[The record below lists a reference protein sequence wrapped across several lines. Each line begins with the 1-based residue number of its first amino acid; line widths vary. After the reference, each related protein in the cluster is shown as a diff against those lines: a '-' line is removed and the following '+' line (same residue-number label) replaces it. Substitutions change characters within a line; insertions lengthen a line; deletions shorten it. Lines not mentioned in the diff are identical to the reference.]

1 MKKVLLTSTA
11 LVMTAGVAA
20 AEMTMSASA
29 KLSYG
34 NFGTGDHRSGHVS
47 PAAPMVAASA
57 AQSAAFGVDRV
68 AGTATY
74 TDTGV
79 AGAAGATNLRVYAA
93 TTGAATD
100 PFTTAEKVAA
110 EAAHDTARAAAML
123 VAGTTAAQGDAA
135 GDAAALASLQLAY
148 ARRQAA
154 PDSTWASE
162 ADLDIAGSGGGGNV
176 TYSATLEL
184 DESGQAAGA
193 LEIKSGGLTFKYD
206 ANDIGTLVT
215 TGADGED
222 DKTGDYM
229 VSYAAGGLSA
239 SYETDTTTE
248 DTEIKVGY
256 ASGDLTIG
264 LRMDENNNAK
274 GGDAL
279 TETSVGY
286 VMGDATISVSA
297 DDADDWNASLAYVSG
312 ATTMT
317 IAADEESIY
326 SLKLAYASGDMTFS
340 ARQEFGGT
348 ADADSETEFGMTYA
362 AGDLTFGAAYDSGQA
377 GHFGDEAETIVNA
390 SYAVD
395 GATIAA
401 KATDQDEVEVSV
413 SFAF

>member
-29 KLSYG
+29 KLTYG
-34 NFGTGDHRSGHVS
+34 NFGTGDYRSGYT
-47 PAAPMVAASA
+47 APNAGGFAVNATTGAI
-57 AQSAAFGVDRV
+57 
-68 AGTATY
+68 AGTAGTY
-74 TDTGV
+74 TTGG
-79 AGAAGATNLRVYAA
+79 AGAAGTSNIAA
-93 TTGAATD
+93 LSAADLTKGETAYDAAEAVKAGTGAA
-100 PFTTAEKVAA
+100 AGL
-110 EAAHDTARAAAML
+110 AAAMKSH
-123 VAGTTAAQGDAA
+123 
-135 GDAAALASLQLAY
+135 AL
-148 ARRQAA
+148 RQAA
-154 PDSTWASE
+154 PDSAWTSE

-184 DESGQAAGA
+184 DESGEAAGA
-193 LEIKSGGLTFKYD
+193 FTIATGGLTFKYD
-206 ANDIGTLVT
+206 ANDVGTLVVA
-215 TGADGED
+215 GADGED

-256 ASGDLTIG
+256 TSGDLTVS
-264 LRMDENNNAK
+264 LRMDENNNAV

-279 TETSVGY
+279 TETGVTY
-286 VMGDATISVSA
+286 VMGDATIAITA
-297 DDADDWNASLAYVSG
+297 DDADDWDASVAYVSG
-312 ATTMT
+312 STTMT
-317 IAADEESIY
+317 LAADENSIY
-326 SLKLAYASGDMTFS
+326 SLKLAYASGDMTFT

-362 AGDLTFGAAYDSGQA
+362 AGDLTFGAKYDSGDA
-377 GHFGDEAETIVNA
+377 GDFGDEAETVVNA
-390 SYAVD
+390 SYAID

-401 KATDQDEVEVSV
+401 KANDQDEVEVSV